1 LAANIIPLSS
11 GSLQKVTKN
20 IIKLTRKGRMLL
32 LENSKEA
39 MGSKGLVNQPFHLT
53 TLLLYM

>member
-1 LAANIIPLSS
+1 LGEYIIPLSS

-20 IIKLTRKGRMLL
+20 IIQLTRKGRRLL

-39 MGSKGLVNQPFHLT
+39 MGSKGMVNQPFHLR

>member
-1 LAANIIPLSS
+1 LGADIIPLSF
-11 GSLQKVTKN
+11 GFLQKVTKN

-39 MGSKGLVNQPFHLT
+39 MDSGGLV
-53 TLLLYM
+53 Y

>member
-1 LAANIIPLSS
+1 LGADIITLSF
-11 GSLQKVTKN
+11 GSLQKVTKK

-39 MGSKGLVNQPFHLT
+39 MGSEGLVNQPFHLT